1 MYFNTQTLVIVLL
14 RIGVVM
20 LFSQQKHRIHSI
32 WKLIL
37 NNVLKLDGWTLHKV
51 ENLSFLVYLPTEHYP
66 ALIIHHHALML
77 SCEGLWVNYTFKV
90 GLNNYSKYHRNH
102 NIAECLSIFKKMPC
116 FLITGKN
123 HCGDIEMPQPT
134 DHTPQAWG
142 KIPFSVQSQAKTIIL
157 FFEKR
162 NAKLP
167 FPLKF
172 PYSLLLSNN
181 PLKLL
186 TFEEQNGKHDSQPEP
201 STCRSGEIQISYS
214 LTWMTMSL

>member
-116 FLITGKN
+116 FLITGK
-123 HCGDIEMPQPT
+123 
-134 DHTPQAWG
+134 
-142 KIPFSVQSQAKTIIL
+142 
-157 FFEKR
+157 FFTTCKQTR
-162 NAKLP
+162 GTVVKLP